1 MVLHI
6 VEQPQE
12 AMVDVV
18 VVELE
23 IQLNLVVQE
32 VKDLMVVLVAAAA
45 AALVVVVWVQQVI
58 M

>member
-23 IQLNLVVQE
+23 IQINQVVQE
-32 VKDLMVVLVAAAA
+32 VKDLMVAMVVVAVVVV
-45 AALVVVVWVQQVI
+45 VVVVWVQQVI